1 MAFPD
6 YCPPQFNLRY
16 LYCKECKEKSSF
28 SSCFKCENKTLVV
41 LILKLRNLT
50 TNEHQIKNKTFYLET
65 SKELGHFKL
74 NVVTE
79 HEGRDFP
86 LTILRKYICRNE
98 FMQTILTSIRGESFL
113 EAFVLLF

>member
-16 LYCKECKEKSSF
+16 LYCKF

-50 TNEHQIKNKTFYLET
+50 TNEHQIKNKTFYLEA

>member
-1 MAFPD
+1 MKA
-6 YCPPQFNLRY
+6 
-16 LYCKECKEKSSF
+16 
-28 SSCFKCENKTLVV
+28 LVV
-41 LILKLRNLT
+41 LMLKLRNLT
-50 TNEHQIKNKTFYLET
+50 TNEHQIKNKTFYLEE

-79 HEGRDFP
+79 HEGRDFL